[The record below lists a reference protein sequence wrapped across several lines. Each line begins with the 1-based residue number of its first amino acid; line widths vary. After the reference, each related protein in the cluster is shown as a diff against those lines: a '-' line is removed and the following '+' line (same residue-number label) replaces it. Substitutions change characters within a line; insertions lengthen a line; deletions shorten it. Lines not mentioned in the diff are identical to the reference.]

1 MMSDERER
9 PTEANDAQQEVL
21 EVESATPAE
30 AVPQRILIVDDDSA
44 VRQML
49 ADVLKQ
55 FGFQTSQA
63 EDGLAALDS
72 IRTDQPALMITDV
85 LMPRM
90 NGFQLLMQVK
100 NQWPDMPVLVMSGH
114 GADTIPGGSRFL
126 KASDFL
132 EKPFDLSSVMSHVMA
147 KLAS

>member
-49 ADVLKQ
+49 AEVLKQ

-63 EDGLAALDS
+63 DDGLAALDS
-72 IRTDQPALMITDV
+72 IRTERPALLITDV

-114 GADTIPGGSRFL
+114 GADTLPGGSRVL
-126 KASDFL
+126 NASDL
-132 EKPFDLSSVMSHVMA
+132 LDKPFVLSSVMSHVMA